1 MTKVDRTRLPDLGQE
16 SQFTFPVIQSHRLS
30 NGLNLRTVEHRS
42 VPVITFH
49 LQVWAGLGFDP
60 SGLAGLAGITADM
73 LDEGTGKLSALEIS
87 EALADIGAGFNIDVG
102 PDVTNVSLTT
112 LTRFAD
118 EGATLLA
125 DLVTC
130 PSLRDEDFKRVRQL
144 RLDRLRQLNDIP
156 PAVAERV
163 FLRLLYQNH
172 PYGHLAI
179 GSDQT
184 LRVMQLEDV
193 QQFHLQRYR
202 PENATLIVVGAESN
216 STLLAITERTFGQW
230 QPRNSSAI
238 KRRRPPDSRNLT
250 SAVRLAVV
258 PRDQAPQS
266 HVRIGQLSANRN
278 SPDYP
283 AIVVMNRI
291 LGGDFVSRINLKL
304 REDKGYTY
312 GARTGFD
319 WRCGPAPFSLE
330 VAVDS
335 TVTIDAIQ
343 ESIFELNAIRGS
355 QPTTNKELMSA
366 KASLTRGYPRNFET
380 ARSIAHG
387 VAQLTQYDLP
397 DKYFEEFVPSVSAVE
412 IDDVTQVANTYLQ
425 PDQLIT
431 LIVGDQKLIASSVE
445 SLGLG
450 KPVVLSP
457 EGLTS

>member
-16 SQFTFPVIQSHRLS
+16 SQFTFPVIQSHCLS

-73 LDEGTGKLSALEIS
+73 LDEGTGKLSALKIS
-87 EALADIGAGFNIDVG
+87 EALADIGAEFNIDVG

-112 LTRFAD
+112 LTRFSD

-125 DLVTC
+125 DLVTS

-144 RLDRLRQLNDIP
+144 RLDRLRQLNDVP

-163 FLRLLYQNH
+163 FLRLLYQDH

-179 GSDQT
+179 GSEQT
-184 LRVMQLEDV
+184 LRAMQLEDV
-193 QQFHLQRYR
+193 QQFHLQTYR
-202 PENATLIVVGAESN
+202 PENSTLIVVGAESN
-216 STLLAITERTFGQW
+216 STLLAIAERTFGQW
-230 QPRNSSAI
+230 QQRNPSSI
-238 KRRRPPDSRNLT
+238 KRRRPPDSHNLT
-250 SAVRLAVV
+250 STVRLAVV

-266 HVRIGQLSANRN
+266 HVRIGQLSAKRN

-291 LGGDFVSRINLKL
+291 LGGDFVSRINLNL

-335 TVTIDAIQ
+335 RVTVDAIQ
-343 ESIFELNAIRGS
+343 ESIFELSAIRGS
-355 QPTTNKELMSA
+355 RPTTNKELMVA
-366 KASLTRGYPRNFET
+366 KASLTRGYPRSFET
-380 ARSIAHG
+380 ARSIVHR

-431 LIVGDQKLIASSVE
+431 LIVGDQKLFASSVE

>member
-16 SQFTFPVIQSHRLS
+16 SQFTFPVIQSHCLS

-73 LDEGTGKLSALEIS
+73 LDEGTGKLSALKIS
-87 EALADIGAGFNIDVG
+87 EALADIGAEFNIDVG

-112 LTRFAD
+112 LTRFSD
-118 EGATLLA
+118 EGA
-125 DLVTC
+125 
-130 PSLRDEDFKRVRQL
+130 KL
-144 RLDRLRQLNDIP
+144 RLDRLRQLNDVP

-163 FLRLLYQNH
+163 FLRLLYQDH

-179 GSDQT
+179 GSEQT
-184 LRVMQLEDV
+184 LRAMQLEDV
-193 QQFHLQRYR
+193 QQFHLQTYR
-202 PENATLIVVGAESN
+202 PENSTLIVVGAESN
-216 STLLAITERTFGQW
+216 STLLAIAERTFGQW
-230 QPRNSSAI
+230 QQRNPSSI
-238 KRRRPPDSRNLT
+238 KRRRPPDSHNLT
-250 SAVRLAVV
+250 STVRLAVV

-266 HVRIGQLSANRN
+266 HVRIGQLSAKRN

-291 LGGDFVSRINLKL
+291 LGGDFVSRINLNL

-335 TVTIDAIQ
+335 RVTVDAIQ
-343 ESIFELNAIRGS
+343 ESIFELSAIRGS
-355 QPTTNKELMSA
+355 RPTTNKELMVA
-366 KASLTRGYPRNFET
+366 KASLTRGYPRSFET
-380 ARSIAHG
+380 ARSIVHR

-431 LIVGDQKLIASSVE
+431 LIVGDQKLFASSVE

>member
-16 SQFTFPVIQSHRLS
+16 SQFIFPVIQSHRLS
-30 NGLNLRTVEHRS
+30 NGLTLRTAEHHS

-60 SGLAGLAGITADM
+60 SELAGLAGITADM
-73 LDEGTGKLSALEIS
+73 LDEGTAKLSTLAIS
-87 EALADIGAGFNIDVG
+87 EALADIGAELNIDVG

-118 EGATLLA
+118 KGATLLA

-130 PSLRDEDFKRVRQL
+130 PSLRDEDFKRVQQL
-144 RLDRLRQLNDIP
+144 RLDRLRQLNDVP

-163 FLRLLYQNH
+163 FLQLLYQDH

-179 GSDQT
+179 GSEQT
-184 LRVMQLEDV
+184 LQAMQLEDV

-202 PENATLIVVGAESN
+202 PENATLIVVGAESH

-230 QPRNSSAI
+230 QSRNSSTL
-238 KRRRPPDSRNLT
+238 KRRRPPDSHNLT
-250 SAVRLAVV
+250 STVRLAVV

-266 HVRIGQLSANRN
+266 HVRIGQLSAKRN

-283 AIVVMNRI
+283 ALVVMNRI
-291 LGGDFVSRINLKL
+291 LGGDFVSRINLNL

-335 TVTIDAIQ
+335 RATVDAIQ
-343 ESIFELNAIRGS
+343 ESIFELSAIRGS
-355 QPTTNKELMSA
+355 RPTTNKELMVA
-366 KASLTRGYPRNFET
+366 KASLTRGYPRSFET

-387 VAQLTQYDLP
+387 VAQLTHYDLP
-397 DKYFEEFVPSVSAVE
+397 DKYFEEFIPSISAVE

-457 EGLTS
+457 EGLTA